1 MTTRISANGL
11 VRIPAEVRK
20 KLKLRGGEN
29 YTMIYSQSGEIRL
42 IPIRRK
48 SHKTLFHAFRALRGL
63 EIPHRSDPIRHVEL

>member
-1 MTTRISANGL
+1 MTTRISADGL

-20 KLKLRGGEN
+20 ELGLKGGEN

-48 SHKTLFHAFRALRGL
+48 SRKTLFHALRALRGL
-63 EIPHRSDPIRHVEL
+63 EIPHRSDSIRRIDL